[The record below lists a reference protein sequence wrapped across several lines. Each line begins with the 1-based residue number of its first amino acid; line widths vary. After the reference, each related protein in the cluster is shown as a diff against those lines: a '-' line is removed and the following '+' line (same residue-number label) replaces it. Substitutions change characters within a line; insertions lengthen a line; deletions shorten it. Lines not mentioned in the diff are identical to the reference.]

1 MGAERQYVVFRLEGQ
16 VYGADI
22 SVVREVNYVTPVTRL
37 PNTPAYVMG
46 VMDLRG
52 EVLPV
57 IDMRKRLGLPSHETD
72 KEARVMILD
81 LGGHASAI
89 TVDGVD
95 QVVTLND
102 EQIVPPD
109 QRLSLPGQDYVV
121 GVARTADTLVVIM
134 DLARLVDPSA
144 A

>member
-1 MGAERQYVVFRLEGQ
+1 MAEKQYVVFRLEGQ
-16 VYGADI
+16 IYGADI

-37 PNTPAYVMG
+37 PNTPDFVMG

-57 IDMRKRLGLPSHETD
+57 IDMRRRLGMPTRDSDNET
-72 KEARVMILD
+72 RVMILD
-81 LGGHASAI
+81 LGGHPSAI

-109 QRLSLPGQDYVV
+109 QRLALPGQDYVI
-121 GVARTADTLVVIM
+121 GVARSGENLVVIM
-134 DLARLVDPSA
+134 DLVRLA
-144 A
+144 GGM